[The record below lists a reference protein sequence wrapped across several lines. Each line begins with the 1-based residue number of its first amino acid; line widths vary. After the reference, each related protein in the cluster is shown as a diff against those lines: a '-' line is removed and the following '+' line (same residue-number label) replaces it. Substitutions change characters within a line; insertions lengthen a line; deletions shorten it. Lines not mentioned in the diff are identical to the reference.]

1 MLRDITLGQYY
12 PSDSV
17 IHRLDART
25 KIIWTLVYIIEL
37 FVITDFIGFLIT
49 TALLAAV
56 IVLSK
61 VPAKYIL
68 KGLKPIF
75 IIIIFTFILNL
86 FMIKGGDVL
95 WEWKIFEITE
105 GGVYRACFMAVRLI
119 YLIIGSSLLTF
130 TTKPVNLTDGIEKL
144 LKPLNRIKVPAH
156 ELAMMMTIALRFIPT
171 LLEETDKIMK
181 AQQARCADFETG
193 NILVRAK
200 KMIPILVPLFISA
213 FRIAIELAMA
223 MEARCYRGGGNRTKM
238 NENRFMRTDVFASI
252 IMLLFTSVLIVLRF
266 MQF

>member
-68 KGLKPIF
+68 LS
-75 IIIIFTFILNL
+75 
-86 FMIKGGDVL
+86 
-95 WEWKIFEITE
+95 
-105 GGVYRACFMAVRLI
+105 LI
-119 YLIIGSSLLTF
+119 HI
-130 TTKPVNLTDGIEKL
+130 
-144 LKPLNRIKVPAH
+144 
-156 ELAMMMTIALRFIPT
+156 
-171 LLEETDKIMK
+171 
-181 AQQARCADFETG
+181 
-193 NILVRAK
+193 
-200 KMIPILVPLFISA
+200 
-213 FRIAIELAMA
+213 
-223 MEARCYRGGGNRTKM
+223 
-238 NENRFMRTDVFASI
+238 
-252 IMLLFTSVLIVLRF
+252 
-266 MQF
+266 